1 MNFVLMRRF
10 SSMAASGSGCVRYLP
25 WRLLGLLAG
34 LILIDSLL
42 FGLSLALLLYR
53 NHLAGWLASPLLWL
67 GLSGAGLVSLGLLTR
82 FTIQQIAE
90 PLERLRNGLE
100 RLVQTDLTYRLDT
113 TGQAELGQLA
123 VAFNQLAER
132 LDQQQLQWQV
142 QVDFLN
148 AKLADSERQQALLQ
162 QAYTSQHRH
171 NQLLVQVLGK
181 GHMLQRN
188 LNPNSLFQELVQTIH
203 YALGFEVVILSL
215 LDETSQQLRVRA
227 YVGIDGVERQYWE
240 EATYAWEDF
249 VILLQDRFRIG
260 RCYFFPHDG
269 MGHDVSTELTLA
281 DLDQQWQPD
290 DSLLVPI
297 ELRPGQVVGIFS
309 LGQPV
314 DGRRPDLETLQSLEI
329 FASQTATAI
338 ENARLYNQVQ
348 QDLIDRKRA
357 AEELRQLNDQLEDR
371 VRERTAELAQTNEA
385 LQIQILERQRA
396 EEQLIASLQEKEMLL
411 QEIHHRVKNN
421 LQVISSL
428 LSLQASYIESEEIQ
442 EIFKDSQH
450 RVRSMA
456 LVHEKLYRSEDL
468 ARIDLAEYIRNLAT
482 FLFGS
487 YRTTS
492 GRITLEVQ
500 ADDVFLGIDAA
511 VPCGLMLNELI
522 SNALKHAFPDGRSG
536 QLRVELRRNAVRQ
549 VSLTV
554 RDNGVGLPPG
564 FNLLETDSL
573 GMQLVGTLADQ
584 LNGTL
589 EIHSQ
594 GGTEF
599 IITFPLV
606 FES

>member
-1 MNFVLMRRF
+1 MNIVLMRRF
-10 SSMAASGSGCVRYLP
+10 NRMASRSSGCSQHLSG
-25 WRLLGLLAG
+25 RLLGLLVGVG
-34 LILIDSLL
+34 LTSLL
-42 FGLSLALLLYR
+42 MFGLSLVWLLYH
-53 NHLAGWLASPLLWL
+53 NQLASPLIWL
-67 GLSGAGLVSLGLLTR
+67 GLSGAGLVSLALLTR
-82 FTIQQIAE
+82 LIIRQIVQ
-90 PLERLRNGLE
+90 PLEQLQHGLE
-100 RLVQTDLTYRLDT
+100 QLEQSDLMYRLDFAGET
-113 TGQAELGQLA
+113 ELGQLA
-123 VAFNQLAER
+123 AAFNRLAEQ
-132 LDQQQLQWQV
+132 LGQQRSQRQLQV
-142 QVDFLN
+142 NTLN
-148 AKLADSERQQALLQ
+148 AKLAETERQRALLQ
-162 QAYTSQHRH
+162 QAYASQRRH
-171 NQLLVQVLGK
+171 NQLLVQVLGI

-227 YVGIDGVERQYWE
+227 YVGIDEAERQYWE
-240 EATYAWEDF
+240 EAVYAWEDF

-260 RCYFFPHDG
+260 RCYFFPNNGAGND
-269 MGHDVSTELTLA
+269 DLAEFTPA
-281 DLDQQWQPD
+281 DLERKWHPD

-309 LGQPV
+309 LGQPM
-314 DGRRPDLETLQSLEI
+314 DGRRPDLETLQSLEV

-348 QDLIDRKRA
+348 QDLVDRQRVT
-357 AEELRQLNDQLEDR
+357 EELRQLNDQLENR
-371 VRERTAELAQTNEA
+371 VRERTAELAQANEV

-396 EEQLIASLQEKEMLL
+396 EEQIMASLKEKEMLL

-428 LSLQASYIESEEIQ
+428 LSLQAGYIESEEIQ

-487 YRTTS
+487 YRANA
-492 GRITLEVQ
+492 GRISLAVQ

-522 SNALKHAFPDGRSG
+522 SNALKHAFPNGRSG
-536 QLRVELRRNAVRQ
+536 QLWVELHQDSDRQ
-549 VSLTV
+549 VRLIV
-554 RDNGVGLPPG
+554 RDNGTGLPPG
-564 FNLLETDSL
+564 FDIFETDSL
-573 GMQLVGTLADQ
+573 GMQLVGTLVDQ

-589 EIHSQ
+589 EIHSE

-606 FES
+606 LKN